1 MKKLHEHITEVQGKQ
16 NIAHETATY
25 RCIPHCYHYFEDVD
39 CGVTVLLELVGRRGG
54 DPATLQTPAA

>member
-1 MKKLHEHITEVQGKQ
+1 MKKLHEHITGVQEKE

-25 RCIPHCYHYFEDVD
+25 RTIPHCYHYVEDVD
-39 CGVTVLLELVGRRGG
+39 CRVCVLLELVGRRGG